1 MVKPLIVIC
10 LILLIP
16 VWAPLAGAQSEPSGK
31 WWHDSG
37 IKAELKLQDSEIK
50 QLDRLFNK
58 SRRRLIDLKNKV
70 EKAQFE
76 YQRLMEAEPLDENAV
91 NRQFTQLEKA
101 RSQLASERSRF
112 LVEVRKILGHQR
124 FQRLKQIYRQQ

>member
-16 VWAPLAGAQSEPSGK
+16 VWAPPAGAQSEPSGK
-31 WWHDSG
+31 WWHDPG
-37 IKAELKLQDSEIK
+37 IKAELKLQNSEIK
-50 QLDRLFNK
+50 RLDRLFNQ

-76 YQRLMEAEPLDENAV
+76 YQRLMEAEPLDERAV
-91 NRQFTQLEKA
+91 NRQFGQLEKA

-112 LVEVRKILGHQR
+112 LVEVRKILGHER
-124 FQRLKQIYRQQ
+124 FQRLKRIYQQQ

>member
-1 MVKPLIVIC
+1 MVRPLIVIS
-10 LILLIP
+10 LLVLIP
-16 VWAPLAGAQSEPSGK
+16 VLAAPAGAQNEPSGK
-31 WWHDSG
+31 WWYDPG

-50 QLDRLFNK
+50 RLDRLFNK

-76 YQRLMEAEPLDENAV
+76 YQRLMEAEPLDEKAV
-91 NRQFTQLEKA
+91 NRQFDQLEKA
-101 RSQLASERSRF
+101 RSQLAAERSRF
-112 LVEVRKILGHQR
+112 LVEVRKILGHNR

>member
-10 LILLIP
+10 LLLLIP
-16 VWAPLAGAQSEPSGK
+16 VFSAPADAQSEPSGK
-31 WWHDSG
+31 WWYDPG

-50 QLDRLFNK
+50 RLDRLFNK

-76 YQRLMEAEPLDENAV
+76 YQRLMEAEPLDEKAV
-91 NRQFTQLEKA
+91 NRQFAQLEKA
-101 RSQLASERSRF
+101 RGQLASERSRF
-112 LVEVRKILGHQR
+112 LVEVRKILGHNR

>member
-1 MVKPLIVIC
+1 MVRPLIVIS
-10 LILLIP
+10 LVLLIP
-16 VWAPLAGAQSEPSGK
+16 VSAAPAAAQSEPSGK
-31 WWHDSG
+31 WWYDPG

-50 QLDRLFNK
+50 RLDRLFNK

-76 YQRLMEAEPLDENAV
+76 YQRQMEAEPLDEKAV
-91 NRQFTQLEKA
+91 NRQFVRLEKA
-101 RSQLASERSRF
+101 RSQLASERSSF

-124 FQRLKQIYRQQ
+124 FQRLKQIYRQH

>member
-1 MVKPLIVIC
+1 MYKPLIFIF
-10 LILLIP
+10 LLLLVP
-16 VWAPLAGAQSEPSGK
+16 VFAAPVDAQSEPSGK
-31 WWHDSG
+31 WWYDPG
-37 IKAELKLQDSEIK
+37 IKAELNLQDNEIK
-50 QLDRLFNK
+50 RLDRLFNK

-76 YQRLMEAEPLDENAV
+76 YQRLMEAEPLDEKAV
-91 NRQFTQLEKA
+91 NRQFAQLEKA

-124 FQRLKQIYRQQ
+124 FQRLKQIYRQR

>member
-1 MVKPLIVIC
+1 MLKTLIAIC
-10 LILLIP
+10 LLLITP
-16 VWAPLAGAQSEPSGK
+16 VFAAPVDAQSEPSGK
-31 WWHDSG
+31 WWYDPG
-37 IKAELKLQDSEIK
+37 IKAELNLQESEIK
-50 QLDRLFNK
+50 QLDRLFKK

-76 YQRLMEAEPLDENAV
+76 YQNLMEAEPLDEKAV
-91 NRQFTQLEKA
+91 NRQFAQLEKA

-112 LVEVRKILGHQR
+112 LVEVRKILGQNR

>member
-1 MVKPLIVIC
+1 MYKPLIFIF
-10 LILLIP
+10 LLLLVP
-16 VWAPLAGAQSEPSGK
+16 VFAASVDAQSEPSGK
-31 WWHDSG
+31 WWYDPG
-37 IKAELKLQDSEIK
+37 IKAELNLQDNEIK
-50 QLDRLFNK
+50 RLDRLFNK

-76 YQRLMEAEPLDENAV
+76 YQRLMEAEPLDEKAV
-91 NRQFTQLEKA
+91 NRQFAQLEKA
-101 RSQLASERSRF
+101 RSQLAAERSRF

>member
-1 MVKPLIVIC
+1 MYKPLIFIC
-10 LILLIP
+10 LLLLIP
-16 VWAPLAGAQSEPSGK
+16 VFTAPAEAQSEPSGK
-31 WWHDSG
+31 WWYDPG
-37 IKAELKLQDSEIK
+37 IKAELNLQDSEIK
-50 QLDRLFNK
+50 RLDRLFNK

-76 YQRLMEAEPLDENAV
+76 YQRLMEAEPLDEKAV
-91 NRQFTQLEKA
+91 NRQFAQLEKA
-101 RSQLASERSRF
+101 RSQLAAERSRF

>member
-1 MVKPLIVIC
+1 MYKPLIFIF
-10 LILLIP
+10 LLLLVP
-16 VWAPLAGAQSEPSGK
+16 VFAAPVDAQSEPSGK
-31 WWHDSG
+31 WWYDPG
-37 IKAELKLQDSEIK
+37 IKAELNLQDSEIK
-50 QLDRLFNK
+50 RLDRLFNK

-76 YQRLMEAEPLDENAV
+76 YQRLMEAEPLDEKAV
-91 NRQFTQLEKA
+91 NRQFAQLEKA
-101 RSQLASERSRF
+101 RSQLAAERSRF